1 MLRGTND
8 VSLEEHGLTV
18 VKPEVPSRC
27 TDQKCANAG
36 ELLKDCTCKCAGGY
50 TGAKCETCGLKCTN
64 GGALEG
70 GCMSCKCPIG
80 RFGDRCEGGYTAST
94 FAIRKVRILSPKPST
109 QNPDLCHQKGRNFLL
124 ASYSHRIAASTR
136 RWTTSCVTSSG
147 ARHEY
152 VGCITDF
159 ISSWCLL
166 FLLCRCPKP

>member
-1 MLRGTND
+1 MWKMLRGTND

-70 GCMSCKCPIG
+70 GCMYCKCPIG

-94 FAIRKVRILSPKPST
+94 FAIRKVRISP
-109 QNPDLCHQKGRNFLL
+109 L
-124 ASYSHRIAASTR
+124 ASYNHRIAASTM
-136 RWTTSCVTSSG
+136 
-147 ARHEY
+147 
-152 VGCITDF
+152 
-159 ISSWCLL
+159 
-166 FLLCRCPKP
+166 